1 MITAKI
7 NPLVADEVA
16 RFLDMQATLPE
27 RRNAAAWQAV
37 IDALY
42 AIANDTD
49 AIVADDATDAA
60 ISRIPSAR

>member
-49 AIVADDATDAA
+49 AIVGDDETEAVL
-60 ISRIPSAR
+60 SPIPSAR